1 MYVSKRILR
10 GWGGRFL
17 GFRINC
23 EQVPM
28 LPAWAVR
35 EVWDDPR
42 RVPYLLIWKHP
53 RDGTNKDAVRIVR
66 QVPQTGFP
74 EADSVEIKRTDG
86 STVPIYLAWRRLPHG
101 GRSLLLKCWE
111 CQRPSRALY
120 GWKVGN
126 DGRYLCAVLA
136 DWQCR
141 RCADLSYAS
150 EGGASLYRGG
160 VVSRIFRM
168 PCAAVKCPRP
178 DVWLPYI
185 FSSPEAARTAR
196 MF

>member
-1 MYVSKRILR
+1 VYVSKRILR

-17 GFRINC
+17 GFRIDC
-23 EQVPM
+23 ERVPM

-42 RVPYLLIWKHP
+42 RIPYLLIWKHP

-66 QVPQTGFP
+66 QVPQTSFP

-86 STVPIYLAWRRLPHG
+86 STVPIYLAWRRQPHG

-120 GWKVGN
+120 EWKVGN

-141 RCADLSYAS
+141 RCAELSYAS
-150 EGGASLYRGG
+150 EGGALMYRSG
-160 VVSRIFRM
+160 VVSCIFRM
-168 PCAAVKCPRP
+168 PCAVAKCPRP
-178 DVWLPYI
+178 DVWLPYV
-185 FSSPEAARTAR
+185 FSSPEDAAHAG
-196 MF
+196 FI